1 MQKPG
6 IMLQEILH
14 HNALT
19 VLARLVLLLPPMQ
32 IILRRRVEHV
42 EDPVPLIA
50 HLEHARHVAA
60 PIAVIGR
67 APDGA
72 QLVIV
77 QDLIALLAE
86 LVRAEDVVH
95 LVDIEELGH
104 HLGAERVPR
113 AAGREGELVAL
124 RVRVAPDEIGH
135 GPLVR
140 DLAEAVDDFDLVDA
154 MDAGAQAAVDAED
167 LVVDDD
173 GEGEEVE
180 HVGEVVPDVGVAVF
194 AVAFGVEA
202 VGLGDA
208 AGLVVAA
215 DEVHAGGVAQL
226 EADEEGDC
234 LHGEE
239 AAIYVVAWNERKR

>member
-1 MQKPG
+1 MQTLVSCLK
-6 IMLQEILH
+6 EILH

-19 VLARLVLLLPPMQ
+19 VLVRLVLLLPPMQ
-32 IILRRRVEHV
+32 IILRRRVKHI

-60 PIAVIGR
+60 PIAVIRR

-72 QLVIV
+72 QPVVV
-77 QDLIALLAE
+77 QDLIALLTE
-86 LVRAEDVVH
+86 LVRAEDVAH
-95 LVDIEELGH
+95 LVDVEELLD
-104 HLGAERVPR
+104 HLCAESVSR
-113 AAGREGELVAL
+113 ASGREGELVAL
-124 RVRVAPDEIGH
+124 RVRVAPDQIRH
-135 GPLVR
+135 GSLVR
-140 DLAEAVDDFDLVDA
+140 YLPEAIDDFDLVDA
-154 MDAGAQAAVDAED
+154 VDAGTEAAVHAED

-180 HVGEVVPDVGVAVF
+180 HVGKVVPDVGVAVF
-194 AVAFGVEA
+194 AVALGVEA

-215 DEVHAGGVAQL
+215 DKVHAGRVAQF

-234 LHGEE
+234 FD
-239 AAIYVVAWNERKR
+239 